1 MTTPF
6 IQQLIESAFTE
17 SYTVAPERETPSL
30 TLDTIRQAYDSI
42 GYVVLYIDPATA
54 ERDSILAVPSSEYTT
69 FGRYVMPSYIVAHPD
84 TIKAL
89 IAKVKRQAPWVRFVR
104 AGQQRQGMRVIDA
117 VAWLKS
123 GEIVM
128 DKSMEGVS

>member
-117 VAWLKS
+117 VACLL
-123 GEIVM
+123 
-128 DKSMEGVS
+128 

>member
-54 ERDSILAVPSSEYTT
+54 ERDSILAVPSSEYAT
-69 FGRYVMPSYIVAHPD
+69 FGRYVMPSYIIAHPD

>member
-54 ERDSILAVPSSEYTT
+54 ERDSILAVPSSEYAT

>member
-1 MTTPF
+1 MTIPR

-17 SYTVAPERETPSL
+17 SYTVAPEREAPSL

-117 VAWLKS
+117 VRESSETSSWISL
-123 GEIVM
+123 
-128 DKSMEGVS
+128 